1 MSDLQDRLTK
11 QFRRIGADL
20 EVEEITEPFH
30 TFGVRGQPGFRIDVR
45 THDKREVFVIEA
57 RPGVRSIQVVDVQP
71 ADRHLLLHVET
82 TGRRDRDGIGR
93 FIDNANK
100 FLCGH
105 DERHL
110 FVAGVP
116 TQARNVVHAKDLLM
130 PPEIRERAQNFPVKE
145 RHKRHNEV
153 YKRQGEW
160 FFVLADIHFSPN
172 PKDIKHDEPLRRGRS
187 KPHIAAQ
194 LVNYGGE
201 PVMVNGK
208 YPNGLTLPDF
218 NALPKKEREAR
229 GWRKMLR
236 NGSVYARGHIRHP
249 DHKTLL
255 LRQWHKVIM
264 SAEVMLEQVAFL
276 D

>member
-1 MSDLQDRLTK
+1 MGDLQDRLAK
-11 QFRRIGADL
+11 QFGRIGAEL
-20 EVEEITEPFH
+20 EVEEITKRAAR
-30 TFGVRGQPGFRIDVR
+30 FGVRRDPGFRIDVQMR
-45 THDKREVFVIEA
+45 DKREVFVMQTE
-57 RPGVRSIQVVDVQP
+57 PGVHSIQVVDVQP

-82 TGRRDRDGIGR
+82 TGRRDRDGIRR
-93 FIDNANK
+93 FVDNANK

-130 PPEIRERAQNFPVKE
+130 PPEIREKAQKFPVKE
-145 RHKRHNEV
+145 RHRRHNEV

-160 FFVLADIHFSPN
+160 FFVLADMHVSPN
-172 PKDIKHDEPLRRGRS
+172 QKDIKRDEPLRRGRS

-201 PVMVNGK
+201 TVMVNHK
-208 YPNGLTLPDF
+208 HPNGLTLPDF
-218 NALPKKEREAR
+218 HALPKKEREAR

-236 NGSVYARGHIRHP
+236 NGSVYVRGHIRHP
-249 DHKTLL
+249 DHKTLV

-264 SAEVMLEQVAFL
+264 SAEVMLE
-276 D
+276 